1 MKRQEL
7 STGIGMAWASGK
19 RWQIGRG
26 QLAALV
32 AILAAASAPW
42 LTVPLPAAAQRAAP
56 IAAPGKEGEAAP
68 PKKATAPVKPAADI
82 HETVAKVAVTVRL
95 PDGRMHAG
103 EMQITHYRPSGNG
116 PFPVVVFTHGRNSQ
130 MRHDPPRW
138 RAVPSARFWTRRGF
152 AVFVM
157 TRVGYGELGQ
167 HVDPEAGGACST
179 VDYTPA
185 LDAMTTQIERTI
197 AFAAEQPWADAKRVV
212 LHGVSYGGFGTIASI
227 ARAPPG
233 VVGAVNFVGGLGGN
247 PQRRPRDPCQ
257 GDKITSIAAAA
268 GAKARVPML
277 WLYAENDAFWG
288 AEWPKRW
295 HKAFTGA
302 GGKAQLTTF
311 GPIGADGHK
320 LLNDGFPQWRPV
332 VDKFIE
338 GLGFKLP
345 VAAPTMKASG
355 FARIEEADK
364 VPHVAPSVRA
374 EGYAKFL
381 AADVPRAFA
390 ISPSGAWAW
399 RSGLDAVKVAMERCQ
414 IGSRTPCA
422 LYAVDDKVVWKAP
435 QK

>member
-1 MKRQEL
+1 L
-7 STGIGMAWASGK
+7 P
-19 RWQIGRG
+19 
-26 QLAALV
+26 
-32 AILAAASAPW
+32 AILAVSLVGPI
-42 LTVPLPAAAQRAAP
+42 PAAAQQSAA
-56 IAAPGKEGEAAP
+56 AKAVTEAPAKKP
-68 PKKATAPVKPAADI
+68 PPPVKLAADI
-82 HETVAKVAVTVRL
+82 NETVAKVSVSVRL
-95 PDGRMHAG
+95 PDGRMHDG
-103 EMQITHYRPSGNG
+103 QMQITHYRPPGNG

-130 MRHDPPRW
+130 MRHEPPRW
-138 RAVPSARFWTRRGF
+138 RALPSARFWTRRGF
-152 AVFVM
+152 AVLVM

-197 AFAAEQPWADAKRVV
+197 AFAAELPWADAKRVI

-233 VVGAVNFVGGLGGN
+233 VIGAVNFVGGLGGN

-257 GDKITSIAAAA
+257 GDKIAGIAAAA
-268 GAKARVPML
+268 GARSRVPML
-277 WLYAENDAFWG
+277 WLYAENDVFWG

-295 HKAFTGA
+295 HQAYVGA
-302 GGKAQLTTF
+302 GGKAELKTF

-320 LLNDGFPQWRPV
+320 LLNEGFAKWRPV

-345 VAAPTMKASG
+345 VAAAGLKASG

-364 VPHVAPSVRA
+364 VPHVASTVRA

-414 IGSRTPCA
+414 TGSRTPCA
-422 LYAVDDKVVWKAP
+422 LYAVDDRVVWKAP
-435 QK
+435 PK

>member
-1 MKRQEL
+1 M
-7 STGIGMAWASGK
+7 
-19 RWQIGRG
+19 
-26 QLAALV
+26 
-32 AILAAASAPW
+32 LAAAMPVLAAALALSSFAAI
-42 LTVPLPAAAQRAAP
+42 PAAAQRAAAIKNGVAEPPRKAPAP
-56 IAAPGKEGEAAP
+56 IKL
-68 PKKATAPVKPAADI
+68 AADI
-82 HETVAKVAVTVRL
+82 NETVARVAVSVRL

-116 PFPVVVFTHGRNSQ
+116 PFPSVVFVHGRNSQ
-130 MRHDPPRW
+130 MRHEPARW

-167 HVDPEAGGACST
+167 QVDPEAGGACST
-179 VDYTPA
+179 VDYRPA

-197 AFAAEQPWADAKRVV
+197 AFAAEQPWSDPKRVV

-233 VVGAVNFVGGLGGN
+233 VIGAVNFVGGLGGN

-257 GDKITSIAAAA
+257 GDKISSIAAAA
-268 GAKARVPML
+268 GARSRVPML

-295 HKAFTGA
+295 HQAFTGA
-302 GGKAQLTTF
+302 GGNAKLATF

-320 LLNDGFPQWRPV
+320 LLNEGFGQWRPV
-332 VDKFIE
+332 VDAFIE
-338 GLGFKLP
+338 GLGFKVP
-345 VAAPTMKASG
+345 VAAPAIKASG
-355 FARIEEADK
+355 FARIEEIDK
-364 VPHVAPSVRA
+364 VPHVAPAVRA

-390 ISPSGAWAW
+390 ISPTGAWAW
-399 RSGLDAVKVAMERCQ
+399 RSGLDAVKVSMERCQ
-414 IGSRTPCA
+414 STSRSPCA
-422 LYAVDDKVVWKAP
+422 LYAVDDRVVWKPP